1 MAATSGTER
10 KMRTWRHLCVIQVE
24 HIAKCG
30 PTASMVSGVWYDLQG
45 IALDEENFPALQSP
59 ARPKQSGFLAKTSP
73 DKAAAD
79 LQERPRSPVSTLNQA
94 PSATPSP
101 APTSAADLLSGNVT
115 PVKAADSTCSETGTD
130 SSMPHQATQAE
141 SCESEEPAAAAPTA
155 QEAGPEAIAAHDA
168 ALEVQSADV
177 EPQDDS
183 AGPEKAT
190 QQETAAAAEEP
201 ASKAAEQNAD
211 APAAQAETV
220 SGMRFLC
227 MSAERGLAAR
237 SGCCP
242 QASSPHAYKPIN
254 LSHKSGVTSHA

>member
-1 MAATSGTER
+1 
-10 KMRTWRHLCVIQVE
+10 
-24 HIAKCG
+24 
-30 PTASMVSGVWYDLQG
+30 MVSGVSYDLQG

-101 APTSAADLLSGNVT
+101 APTSAADVLSGNVT

-141 SCESEEPAAAAPTA
+141 SCEGEEPAAAAPAA
-155 QEAGPEAIAAHDA
+155 QEAGPEAIAAQDA
-168 ALEVQSADV
+168 AQEVQSANV
-177 EPQDDS
+177 ESQDDS

-190 QQETAAAAEEP
+190 QQETAAAEEP

-211 APAAQAETV
+211 APAAQADTV
-220 SGMRFLC
+220 SGMRFFC
-227 MSAERGLAAR
+227 MSVERGLAAW
-237 SGCCP
+237 SGCYP
-242 QASSPHAYKPIN
+242 QASSPHAYEPIN
-254 LSHKSGVTSHA
+254 LSHKSGVTPHA